1 MTKKIILQDVD
12 KKWNNYRKYIKP
24 IIKNTF
30 LITKNKKILKD
41 FTIVLIND
49 DTMYTMNKQYRQLDR
64 STDILTFV
72 DDSQDDY
79 LGDIF
84 INVERVISQ
93 AQEYGHS
100 IKREFC
106 FLVVHGCLHLLGYDH
121 HTLNEE
127 KEMFSL
133 QEEILKDIAKR

>member
-1 MTKKIILQDVD
+1 MAIKIILQNVD
-12 KKWNNYRKYIKP
+12 KKWNNYRKYVKP
-24 IIKNTF
+24 IIKNTY

-49 DTMYTMNKQYRQLDR
+49 DTMYDMNKQYRHLDR

-84 INVERVISQ
+84 INVAKITSQ
-93 AQEYGHS
+93 AQEYCHS

-106 FLVVHGCLHLLGYDH
+106 FLVVHGFLHLLGYDH
-121 HTLNEE
+121 HTPNEE